1 MSILSE
7 IYEYKKNF
15 VQNRKIKTDIDK
27 LKELSV
33 NYAPKG
39 FTAQIKNSISKKNI
53 SIIGELKKA
62 SPSAGLIFD
71 NDNDY
76 FDIAKKYQKNDISC
90 LSILT
95 DEKFFKG
102 CDSDLV
108 SIRKIV
114 DIPIIRKDFI
124 LDPYQLYE
132 SKMLGADCIL
142 LILSMID
149 ISLAKDLE
157 AEAMDIGLDVL
168 IETHNRKEMDNAL
181 TMKSELV
188 GVNNRNLN
196 DFTVDINNT
205 ISLTNTS
212 VGDKIYV
219 SESGIKSRSDI
230 NYILDK
236 SPARTFLVGE
246 SLMRSE
252 KIEEQIRTLLSNWLI

>member
-15 VQNRKIKTDIDK
+15 VENRKIKSDINK
-27 LKELSV
+27 LKELSA

-39 FTAQIKNSISKKNI
+39 FAAKIKDSVSKKNI

-62 SPSAGLIFD
+62 SPSAGIIF
-71 NDNDY
+71 NNKDY
-76 FDIAKKYQKNDISC
+76 FNIAKKYQNNEISC

-102 CDSDLV
+102 SDSDLV
-108 SIRKIV
+108 GIRAIV

-124 LDPYQLYE
+124 LDSYQLYE

-149 ISLAKDLE
+149 INLAKDLE

-168 IETHNRKEMDNAL
+168 IETHNKEEMDNAL
-181 TMKSELV
+181 TMKSELI

-196 DFTVDINNT
+196 DFTVDIDNT

-212 VGDKIYV
+212 VCDKIYV
-219 SESGIKSRSDI
+219 SESGIRSRSDI
-230 NYILDK
+230 NYIIDK
-236 SPARTFLVGE
+236 SPARTFLIGE

-252 KIEEQIRTLLSNWLI
+252 RLEEQIRTLLSF

>member
-15 VQNRKIKTDIDK
+15 VENRKIKSDINK
-27 LKELSV
+27 LKELSA

-39 FTAQIKNSISKKNI
+39 FTAKIKDSVSKKNI

-62 SPSAGLIFD
+62 SPSAGIIF
-71 NDNDY
+71 NNKDY
-76 FDIAKKYQKNDISC
+76 FNIAKKYQNNDISC

-102 CDSDLV
+102 SDSDLV
-108 SIRKIV
+108 GIREIV

-124 LDPYQLYE
+124 LDSYQLYE

-149 ISLAKDLE
+149 INLAKDLE

-168 IETHNRKEMDNAL
+168 IETHNKEEMDNAL
-181 TMKSELV
+181 TMKSELI

-196 DFTVDINNT
+196 DFTVDIDNT
-205 ISLTNTS
+205 ILLTDTS
-212 VGDKIYV
+212 VCDKIYV

-230 NYILDK
+230 SYIVDK
-236 SPARTFLVGE
+236 SPARTFLIGE

-252 KIEEQIRTLLSNWLI
+252 RLEEQIRTLLSF